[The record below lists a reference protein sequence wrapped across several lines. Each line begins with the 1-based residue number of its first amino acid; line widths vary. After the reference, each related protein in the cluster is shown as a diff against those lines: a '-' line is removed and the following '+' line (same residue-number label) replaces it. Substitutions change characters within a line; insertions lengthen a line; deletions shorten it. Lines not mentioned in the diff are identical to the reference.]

1 MAGTVIIT
9 GANGSLAS
17 SVLDNTF
24 VAFHRHFQAL
34 VLTVRNTS
42 DADGNTKKLRKKISK
57 YPGANVS
64 IRELDLARLS
74 AVHDFAITVTA
85 EIKDGKLPP
94 LSSIICIAHHWNLVG
109 GVETTEDGYET
120 TFQVN
125 HLAHTA
131 LVLRL
136 LGSFGPSGGRVAV
149 ISSNAHCPG
158 MHMFEK
164 YWPVIPG
171 DLQLLVKPVAEKPS
185 DNFFRG
191 FQREALSK
199 LAAVMWMHRLNYYLE
214 KVCLSANPRGMS
226 TKIRANVELEG
237 SQAEQH
243 HSRCHRSWLSAR
255 LPRSTNQRPLHARL
269 RVQIYLPEVMVS
281 GSIRGYCNAQCGRC
295 WLGSCR
301 HHAELQSWETRLLY
315 PLFGA

>member
-17 SVLDNTF
+17 SVLDYPL
-24 VAFHRHFQAL
+24 VASNRYFQAL
-34 VLTVRNTS
+34 VLTVRNIS

-57 YPGANVS
+57 YPGVNVS
-64 IRELDLARLS
+64 IRELDLAKLS
-74 AVHDFAITVTA
+74 AVHEFATTVAA

-94 LSSIICIAHHWNLVG
+94 LSSIVCIAHHWNLVS

-131 LVLRL
+131 LILRL

-149 ISSNAHCPG
+149 FSSDAHCPG

-164 YWPVIPG
+164 YRPVIPV

-191 FQREALSK
+191 VQREALSK
-199 LAAVMWMHRLNYYLE
+199 LAAVMWMYRLNHYLE
-214 KVCLSANPRGMS
+214 KACPSASPRSVS
-226 TKIRANVELEG
+226 TKLTANVELEG

-243 HSRCHRSWLSAR
+243 HSRCHRSCLSAR

-269 RVQIYLPEVMVS
+269 RVQIYLPEVMAS
-281 GSIRGYCNAQCGRC
+281 GSIHGYCNAQCGRC
-295 WLGSCR
+295 WLGRCPHRDEHFSSR
-301 HHAELQSWETRLLY
+301 ETRLLY
-315 PLFGA
+315 PS